1 MTQRRR
7 KYFNQC
13 LAQTRVKV
21 ECVFGQLK
29 KKFQCLTKRPDYQPK
44 MMCQIIRSCAF
55 LWNLGI
61 LCGDNKGYNQEEYVI
76 EDEEQLATD
85 EIDPNPSG
93 EVVRNHICNYLWR
106 HK

>member
-1 MTQRRR
+1 MTEE
-7 KYFNQC
+7 KEYFNQC
-13 LAQTRVKV
+13 LVQTRVKV

-44 MMCQIIRSCAF
+44 MMCKIIRACAF

-61 LCGDNKGYNQEEYVI
+61 LCGDNKGYNPEEYVI
-76 EDEEQLATD
+76 EDEEELSTD
-85 EIDPNPSG
+85 EIDPTPGG
-93 EVVRNHICNYLWR
+93 EIVCNHICHYLWR